1 MLAGEAVVRQRVH
14 PRAESS
20 SSSSSSTGALG
31 FVSCCA
37 FLANNSLQT
46 RTWEASIFRLEEAR

>member
-20 SSSSSSTGALG
+20 SSSSGIMEKKT
-31 FVSCCA
+31 
-37 FLANNSLQT
+37 
-46 RTWEASIFRLEEAR
+46 EATI